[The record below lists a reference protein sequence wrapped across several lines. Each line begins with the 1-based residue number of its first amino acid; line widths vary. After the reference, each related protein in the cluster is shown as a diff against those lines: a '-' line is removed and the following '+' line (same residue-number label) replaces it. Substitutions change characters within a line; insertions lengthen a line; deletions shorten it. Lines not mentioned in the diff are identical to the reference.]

1 MIKGSIQ
8 QEVTT
13 LVYIYA
19 SNVEAPKYIKQILT
33 DRKGE
38 INSNTVIVGTLTPY
52 CYQWIDLPEKK
63 ISKET
68 RALSGTLGQM

>member
-33 DRKGE
+33 ERKGE
-38 INSNTVIVGTLTPY
+38 INSNTVIVGDFNTLLLSM
-52 CYQWIDLPEKK
+52 DRSSREKK
-63 ISKET
+63 SARKQ
-68 RALSGTLGQM
+68 GP